1 MDQGE
6 QAAVEERAARPITV
20 SRRTLYGRF
29 AVGLG
34 ICGAAL
40 IGVGVYEGL
49 FAGRSA
55 SALDGISG
63 QSPLAGHAAPSFTLS
78 ALDGTTL
85 TLASFRGRPVLL
97 NFWAT
102 WCVPCRSELPALQR
116 FAQEQQGRWAVLG
129 VDELEDRGSVTS
141 FAQSLA
147 ITYPLATDTDGSVGQ
162 RYNIGGLPST
172 FAIDAQGIIRK
183 VHLGPLGSTDLQQ
196 ILQEMPSTTKG

>member
-1 MDQGE
+1 MMVWGE
-6 QAAVEERAARPITV
+6 PSAVEEQASRPITV
-20 SRRTLYGRF
+20 TRRTLYGRF
-29 AVGLG
+29 AIGLG
-34 ICGAAL
+34 VCGAAL

-49 FAGRSA
+49 FAGSSA
-55 SALDGISG
+55 SALVSG
-63 QSPLAGHAAPSFTLS
+63 QPPLAGHPAPSFTLS
-78 ALDGTTL
+78 ALDGTKL

-102 WCVPCRSELPALQR
+102 WCVPCRTELPALQR

-129 VDELEDRGSVTS
+129 VDELEDRGAVTN
-141 FAQSLA
+141 FAQSLD

-172 FAIDAQGIIRK
+172 FAVDAQGIIRK

-196 ILQEMPSTTKG
+196 ILQEMPSNPRG